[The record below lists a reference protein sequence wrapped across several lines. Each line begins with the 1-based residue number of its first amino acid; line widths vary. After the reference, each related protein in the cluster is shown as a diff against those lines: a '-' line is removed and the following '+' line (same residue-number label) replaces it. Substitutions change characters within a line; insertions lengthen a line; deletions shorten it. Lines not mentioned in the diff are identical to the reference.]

1 MSENTLETT
10 LENTVERK
18 ERRLSILK
26 GISQD
31 LKPSEISDQIG
42 AHRWVIK
49 RDIKF
54 MRYNGD
60 LGLRKAERAQVQ
72 AHKKKVLLLT
82 MEKTHFKQNER
93 FLGMT
98 GISLQ
103 EKSFRNMI
111 DFNRYELLNILGSE
125 DQHAA
130 INKLSRSILK
140 TLKKNGIITKRWQ
153 DNEISERAEEYLT
166 IKNPARE
173 P

>member
-1 MSENTLETT
+1 MLENTLENTFETT
-10 LENTVERK
+10 LERK
-18 ERRLSILK
+18 KRRPIILK

-31 LKPSEISDQIG
+31 LNHSEISAQLG
-42 AHRWVIK
+42 AHRGVLM
-49 RDIKF
+49 RDIKL

-60 LGLRKAERAQVQ
+60 LGLRQAERAQVQ
-72 AHKKKVLLLT
+72 AHEKKVLLLT

-93 FLGMT
+93 FRGMT

-111 DFNRYELLNILGSE
+111 DFNRHELLKILKSK

-130 INKLSRSILK
+130 IIKLSKSIQK
-140 TLKKNGIITKRWQ
+140 TLKKNGIIVKRWQ

>member
-1 MSENTLETT
+1 MLENTVEST
-10 LENTVERK
+10 LENTVENTVERK
-18 ERRLSILK
+18 KRRLIILK
-26 GISQD
+26 GISKD
-31 LKPSEISDQIG
+31 LKPSEISAQLG
-42 AHRWVIK
+42 ANQWVIK

-60 LGLRKAERAQVQ
+60 FGLKQAERAQVRVRKQ
-72 AHKKKVLLLT
+72 KVVLLT

-111 DFNRYELLNILGSE
+111 DFNRPELLNILKSK

-130 INKLSRSILK
+130 IMKLSKSVQK

-153 DNEISERAEEYLT
+153 DNEITERAEEYLT
-166 IKNPARE
+166 S
-173 P
+173 

>member
-1 MSENTLETT
+1 MLENTLDS
-10 LENTVERK
+10 TVERK

-31 LKPSEISDQIG
+31 LKLSEISAQLG
-42 AHRWVIK
+42 ALRWVIK

-60 LGLRKAERAQVQ
+60 FGLRKAEKAGAQVRKQ
-72 AHKKKVLLLT
+72 KVLLLT

-93 FLGMT
+93 FRGMT

-111 DFNRYELLNILGSE
+111 DFNRHELLKILKSK

-130 INKLSRSILK
+130 IMKLSKSVQK
-140 TLKKNGIITKRWQ
+140 TLKKNGIIVKRWQ

-166 IKNPARE
+166 NKNSGRGL
-173 P
+173 

>member
-1 MSENTLETT
+1 MLENTLDS
-10 LENTVERK
+10 TVERK

-31 LKPSEISDQIG
+31 LKLSEISAQLG
-42 AHRWVIK
+42 ALRWVIK

-60 LGLRKAERAQVQ
+60 FGLRKAEKAGAQVRKQ
-72 AHKKKVLLLT
+72 KVLLQT
-82 MEKTHFKQNER
+82 MEKRHFKQNER

-98 GISLQ
+98 GLSLQ

-111 DFNRYELLNILGSE
+111 DFNRHELMKILKSK
-125 DQHAA
+125 DQHTA
-130 INKLSRSILK
+130 IMKLSRSILK

-166 IKNPARE
+166 IKNSERE
-173 P
+173 L